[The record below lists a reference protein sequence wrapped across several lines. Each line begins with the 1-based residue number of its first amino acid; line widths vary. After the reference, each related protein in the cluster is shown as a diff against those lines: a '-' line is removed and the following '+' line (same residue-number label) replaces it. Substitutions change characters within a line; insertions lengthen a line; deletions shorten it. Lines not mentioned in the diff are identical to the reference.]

1 MSLEDWLNKGRLRA
15 HKTSKSEIAQLLVIF
30 GRDIADAQSNSISI
44 DRRFA
49 TAYNAALMV
58 SVAALAAS
66 GYKAAGEGHHYWTI
80 QSLTY
85 TLRLDADTIEKF
97 NKFRRKR
104 NTSDYEQAGIIS
116 EREVKEMIDFA
127 QELRDA
133 LKAWLRT
140 NYPELIEE

>member
-80 QSLTY
+80 QSLAY

-116 EREVKEMIDFA
+116 EQEVKEMIDFA
-127 QELRDA
+127 QELRDT
-133 LKAWLRT
+133 LKTWLRT
-140 NYPELIEE
+140 NYAELIQE